1 MDPSIIFLIAAGAII
16 LVGRT
21 INRIAERNGQEI
33 EDNTPSFDAQHEF
46 DGEEAIPARP
56 KTSEEETLAGT
67 ILAQILAERHAKEM
81 REQMS
86 QTMTPTQTRAPK
98 FTSNAS
104 GTTPKAKRNNKAK
117 AQSKTSQK
125 EIAIEKG
132 SGTLSSDL
140 VEDFDLR
147 KAVIYSEILK
157 PKFDE

>member
-1 MDPSIIFLIAAGAII
+1 
-16 LVGRT
+16 
-21 INRIAERNGQEI
+21 
-33 EDNTPSFDAQHEF
+33 
-46 DGEEAIPARP
+46 
-56 KTSEEETLAGT
+56 
-67 ILAQILAERHAKEM
+67 
-81 REQMS
+81 MS
-86 QTMTPTQTRAPK
+86 QTMTPAQTRAPK

-104 GTTPKAKRNNKAK
+104 STTPKAKRNNKAK

-157 PKFDE
+157 SKFDE